1 MKTPEIKGVVFD
13 SETGKPIEGAYVVAS
28 WGRTYSGPGGQVGGK
43 DFKKIRLQTSKDGA
57 FMIPAYTVINWVP
70 WPFGQGGT
78 FFMAVYTHG
87 YKCKKF
93 IFYEASGFQMPKYEE
108 FKEKKEDG
116 TTIFKL
122 EKMKDP
128 DTFDKNGDE
137 IYGLVKEDLSYKLKD
152 YELFV
157 NKFPMDKRVPGYRL
171 SIGSIY
177 EEIGDYDKALMEY
190 RKIIKDFPDSRAA
203 KEASER
209 ILKLKG
215 KGKSLKGALHF
226 YDPTTGKGYL
236 VIFQVQKRY
245 AKY

>member
-1 MKTPEIKGVVFD
+1 MKRIFYLICILVLISGCTSLKTPEIKGVVLD
-13 SETGKPIEGAYVVAS
+13 SDTGKPIEGAYVIAS

-93 IFYEASGFQMPKYEE
+93 IFYEASGFQMPKYDE
-108 FKEKKEDG
+108 FKEKKEEG
-116 TTIFKL
+116 TIIFKL
-122 EKMKDP
+122 DEIKDP
-128 DTFDKNGDE
+128 ETFDKNHSE
-137 IYGLVKEDLSYKLKD
+137 IYGLVDEDLNYLMIEYK
-152 YELFV
+152 FFIS
-157 NKFPMDKRVPGYRL
+157 KFPDDKRTPGYRL
-171 SIGSIY
+171 SIGSVY
-177 EEIGDYDKALMEY
+177 EERGDYEKALMEY
-190 RKIIKDFPDSRAA
+190 RKIIKDFPDSRAV

-215 KGKSLKGALHF
+215 KGKNEK
-226 YDPTTGKGYL
+226 K
-236 VIFQVQKRY
+236 
-245 AKY
+245 